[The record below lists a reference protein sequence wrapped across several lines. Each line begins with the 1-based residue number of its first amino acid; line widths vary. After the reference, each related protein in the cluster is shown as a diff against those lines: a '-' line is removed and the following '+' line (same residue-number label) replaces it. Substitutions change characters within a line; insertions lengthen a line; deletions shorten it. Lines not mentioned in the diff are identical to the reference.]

1 MWCMR
6 RLAEL
11 RSAKRDPDRAT
22 QTISTQTS
30 ASTAVAEAPSE
41 IPPSGAR
48 DATFPAKTNDHGGQ
62 VRPISPVP
70 QKTPT
75 LSCSEVS
82 KTQLRS
88 VAFALPQ

>member
-62 VRPISPVP
+62 VRPMSPVP

-75 LSCSEVS
+75 LS
-82 KTQLRS
+82 
-88 VAFALPQ
+88 